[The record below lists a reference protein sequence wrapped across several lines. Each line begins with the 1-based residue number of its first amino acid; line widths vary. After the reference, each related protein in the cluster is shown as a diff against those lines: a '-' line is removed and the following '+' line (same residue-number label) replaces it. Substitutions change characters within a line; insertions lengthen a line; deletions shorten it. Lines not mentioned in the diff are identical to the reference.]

1 MSLIKAIRQQLGL
14 SVTPANNFTWDA
26 SADNGT
32 AKLARGNA
40 GATTQDIM
48 VVDAAGKVS
57 FPQNL
62 NTPVFSGYNA
72 GPGSIPNNTLTK
84 LHVSSQIDTAGWWN
98 AGNTRYIPQVAGY
111 YEVTVTVTGTS
122 SMAALQLAA
131 AAILKNGAPVG
142 EGTFVY
148 GNALANVSDSRSMIS
163 YIVAMNGT
171 TDFIEPAARV
181 VGNGAL
187 SVLNFFMQ
195 IKQVR
200 A

>member
-1 MSLIKAIRQQLGL
+1 MTTTIR
-14 SVTPANNFTWDA
+14 SN
-26 SADNGT
+26 ADGSSDILNG
-32 AKLARGNA
+32 AVVAA
-40 GATTQDIM
+40 HIATD
-48 VVDAAGKVS
+48 GKIT
-57 FPQNL
+57 FPQN
-62 NTPVFSGYNA
+62 PSISVFSGYNA
-72 GPGSIPNNTLTK
+72 GPGSIPNNTLAK
-84 LHVSSQIDTAGWWN
+84 LYVTPQIDTAGWWN

-122 SMAALQLAA
+122 STAALQLAT

-142 EGTFVY
+142 DGTFVY
-148 GNALANVSDSRSMIS
+148 GSALANVSDSRSMIS

-187 SVLNFFMQ
+187 TVSNFGMQ

-200 A
+200 AGL